1 LNDDPILAVLKEVEG
16 STNPRVV
23 VLVAHGLIEL
33 MVNTLIDAHCKNAYA
48 ITSDIR
54 GYPHAAKLLI
64 LNECGIISDVFYI
77 ILDRFRR
84 LRNDAAHK
92 PFFDVDQSRLKH
104 IAEPLKPV
112 FESIPDVYGETFS
125 SVNGLCS
132 SIVQSFWNNHR

>member
-1 LNDDPILAVLKEVEG
+1 MNDDPILAVLKEVEG

-33 MVNTLIDAHCKNAYA
+33 MVNTLIDAHCKNAKA